1 MQVLLQGGLMT
12 VCTCNTRR
20 RRFAVRW
27 KLAHDC
33 NGAAQCHSSSASSG
47 AGGASSESMWLRA
60 RAQSALREDRQ
71 NNGAPTLLNIC
82 GVPLHTGG
90 LHVAPRAQRW
100 RAVLAQRVQ
109 RGALS
114 LQRGALSLHRA
125 AVALATPRGVCMML
139 RSDIMAASMK
149 IAR

>member
-1 MQVLLQGGLMT
+1 MRCGGSLRMIVT
-12 VCTCNTRR
+12 ALRSATA
-20 RRFAVRW
+20 AVRPPA
-27 KLAHDC
+27 LA
-33 NGAAQCHSSSASSG
+33 
-47 AGGASSESMWLRA
+47 A
-60 RAQSALREDRQ
+60 RAASPCGCVPGRRALGREDRQ